1 MAKKKS
7 NAKKRA
13 AEAASFEKSLAALEQ
28 IVAKLEGGRLELAD
42 SLDQYEQGVQHL
54 KTCYALLSDAER
66 RIELVQRIDSSGKAE
81 TTPLDESAD
90 DDDLPSKR
98 TARQRRRTAAS
109 AQSRKASDVDDGS
122 SLF

>member
-90 DDDLPSKR
+90 DDDLPSNR

-109 AQSRKASDVDDGS
+109 PQSRKASDVDDGS

>member
-1 MAKKKS
+1 MGKKKS
-7 NAKKRA
+7 TAKKPA
-13 AEAASFEKSLAALEQ
+13 ADAASFEESLAALEQ

-42 SLDQYEQGVQHL
+42 SLDQYERGVQHL

-66 RIELVQRIDSSGKAE
+66 RIELVQEVDSAGNAQ
-81 TTPLDESAD
+81 TAPLDETS
-90 DDDLPSKR
+90 DDLSEKR

-109 AQSRKASDVDDGS
+109 PNPRRANDVDDGS